1 MIRLLTIIRKGYR
14 FLVGGIP
21 VNLALMMPLAE
32 RTAVLI
38 VAALLFT
45 RVRAFRSILNQQAT
59 WKEKAVM
66 VLIFSA
72 ISILGTYNGIWYQDA
87 IANSRVIGT
96 VVAGLLAGPWVGL
109 MTGLIAGIHRYSLG
123 GFTELACAIS
133 TISEGLIAGL
143 IYQFRRNRQQ
153 EIGWT
158 TALIVGFIAE
168 WMQMGIILLV
178 ARPYAD
184 ALALVQ
190 FISIPMSVVNSLGI
204 AILVIIIDLVKK
216 EEDRI
221 GALQAQRTM
230 QVADKTLSYLREGLT
245 YASAR
250 KVAEEI
256 LRTTRVA
263 AVAITDTKTV
273 LAHVGAGS
281 SHHVVGEG
289 ITTKATQAVL
299 DTKEVMI
306 ARNREEIGC
315 KESNCPL
322 RYAILV
328 PLMRR
333 REVAGVLKLYQDRSR
348 KLSAVDLELVRGLGN
363 LISTQLELAELEKQS
378 RLLADAE
385 IKALHAQINPHFLF
399 NALNTI
405 VSFIR
410 FRPEQAREL
419 LIHLGEYFRRN
430 LHDSGGYVSLA
441 EELEHIEAYLAIERA
456 RFGEKLHVEYDIER
470 DVESVIVPGLILQPL
485 VENAVKHG
493 LLPKREG
500 GTVLIKA
507 RRLDLKTLELTVADN
522 GVGMATD
529 PFAESLN
536 HKAGKR
542 RLSGIGLSNV
552 RSRLQSVYGHPYGIV
567 IESVV
572 DEGTTCVITLPVG
585 VNASAKSIHRG

>member
-1 MIRLLTIIRKGYR
+1 M
-14 FLVGGIP
+14 
-21 VNLALMMPLAE
+21 NLALMVPLTE

-38 VAALLFT
+38 VMALLFT

-59 WKEKAVM
+59 WREKALM
-66 VLIFSA
+66 VVIFSA

-123 GFTELACAIS
+123 GFTDLACAIS
-133 TISEGLIAGL
+133 TISEGLFAGL
-143 IYQFRRNRQQ
+143 IYHFLRNRSKK
-153 EIGWT
+153 IGWT
-158 TALIVGFIAE
+158 TALFVGFLAE
-168 WMQMGIILLV
+168 WLQMGIVLLI

-190 FISIPMSVVNSLGI
+190 AISVPMSVVNSVGI
-204 AILVIIIDLVKK
+204 AILIIIIDLAKK

-221 GALQAQRTM
+221 GALQAQRTL
-230 QVADKTLSYLREGLT
+230 QVADKTLSYLRQGLT
-245 YASAR
+245 YDSAQ

-263 AVAITDTKTV
+263 AVAITDTRSV

-289 ITTKATQAVL
+289 ITTKATREVL
-299 DTKEVMI
+299 STKEVKI
-306 ARNREEIGC
+306 AQTKEEIGC
-315 KESNCPL
+315 RETNCPL

-363 LISTQLELAELEKQS
+363 LISSQLELAELEKQS

-385 IKALHAQINPHFLF
+385 IRALHAQINPHFLF

-441 EELEHIEAYLAIERA
+441 RELEHIEAYLAIERA
-456 RFGEKLHVEYDIER
+456 RFGDKLHVEYDIE
-470 DVESVIVPGLILQPL
+470 DGVERFTVPGLILQPL

-500 GTVLIKA
+500 GTVVIRA
-507 RRLDLKTLELTVADN
+507 RRKEKQIVELTVADN
-522 GVGMATD
+522 GVGMEVD
-529 PFAESLN
+529 PSERALDE
-536 HKAGKR
+536 KRAGR
-542 RLSGIGLSNV
+542 QLSGIGLANV
-552 RSRLQSVYGHPYGIV
+552 KSRLQSIYGEPYGIV
-567 IESVV
+567 IESKSGS
-572 DEGTTCVITLPVG
+572 GTTCTIQLPIG
-585 VNASAKSIHRG
+585 VNVSAQSVHRR

>member
-1 MIRLLTIIRKGYR
+1 M
-14 FLVGGIP
+14 
-21 VNLALMMPLAE
+21 NLALMVPLTE

-38 VAALLFT
+38 VIALLFT

-59 WKEKAVM
+59 WREKALM
-66 VLIFSA
+66 VVIFSA

-123 GFTELACAIS
+123 GFTDLACAIS
-133 TISEGLIAGL
+133 TISEGLFAGL
-143 IYQFRRNRQQ
+143 IYQFLRNRSKK
-153 EIGWT
+153 IGWT
-158 TALIVGFIAE
+158 TALFVGFLAE
-168 WMQMGIILLV
+168 WLQMGIVLLI

-190 FISIPMSVVNSLGI
+190 AISVPMSVVNSVGI
-204 AILVIIIDLVKK
+204 AILIIIIDLAKK

-221 GALQAQRTM
+221 GALQAQRTL
-230 QVADKTLSYLREGLT
+230 QVADKTLSYLRQGLT
-245 YASAR
+245 YDSAQ

-263 AVAITDTKTV
+263 AVAITDTRSV

-289 ITTKATQAVL
+289 ITTKATREVL
-299 DTKEVMI
+299 STKEVKI
-306 ARNREEIGC
+306 AQTKEEIGC
-315 KESNCPL
+315 RETNCSL

-363 LISTQLELAELEKQS
+363 LISSQLELAELEKQS

-385 IKALHAQINPHFLF
+385 IRALHAQINPHFLF

-441 EELEHIEAYLAIERA
+441 RELEHIEAYLAIERA
-456 RFGEKLHVEYDIER
+456 RFGDKLHVEYDIE
-470 DVESVIVPGLILQPL
+470 DGVERFTVPGLILQPL

-500 GTVLIKA
+500 GTVVIRA
-507 RRLDLKTLELTVADN
+507 RRKEKQIVELTVADN
-522 GVGMATD
+522 GVGMEVD
-529 PFAESLN
+529 PSERALDE
-536 HKAGKR
+536 KPAGR
-542 RLSGIGLSNV
+542 QLSGIGLANV
-552 RSRLQSVYGHPYGIV
+552 KSRLQSIYGEPYGIV
-567 IESVV
+567 IESKSGS
-572 DEGTTCVITLPVG
+572 GTTCTIQLPIG
-585 VNASAKSIHRG
+585 VNVSAQSVYRR

>member
-1 MIRLLTIIRKGYR
+1 M
-14 FLVGGIP
+14 
-21 VNLALMMPLAE
+21 NMALMVPLTE

-59 WKEKAVM
+59 WREKALM
-66 VLIFSA
+66 VVIFSA

-123 GFTELACAIS
+123 GFTDLACAIS
-133 TISEGLIAGL
+133 TISEGLFAGL
-143 IYQFRRNRQQ
+143 IYQFLRNRSKK
-153 EIGWT
+153 IGWT
-158 TALIVGFIAE
+158 TALFVGFLAE
-168 WMQMGIILLV
+168 WLQMGIVLLI
-178 ARPYAD
+178 ARPYTD

-190 FISIPMSVVNSLGI
+190 AISVPMSVVNSVGI
-204 AILVIIIDLVKK
+204 AILIIIIDLAKK

-221 GALQAQRTM
+221 GALQAQRTL
-230 QVADKTLSYLREGLT
+230 QVADKTLSYLRQGLT
-245 YASAR
+245 YDSAQ

-263 AVAITDTKTV
+263 AVAITDTRSV

-289 ITTKATQAVL
+289 ITTKATREVL
-299 DTKEVMI
+299 STKEVKI
-306 ARNREEIGC
+306 AQTKEEIGC
-315 KESNCPL
+315 RETNCSL

-333 REVAGVLKLYQDRSR
+333 REVAGVLKLYQDHSR

-363 LISTQLELAELEKQS
+363 LISSQLELAELEKQS

-441 EELEHIEAYLAIERA
+441 RELEHIEAYLAIERA
-456 RFGEKLHVEYDIER
+456 RFGDKLHVEYDIE
-470 DVESVIVPGLILQPL
+470 DGVERFTVPGLILQPL

-500 GTVLIKA
+500 GTVVIRA
-507 RRLDLKTLELTVADN
+507 RRKEKQIVELTVADN
-522 GVGMATD
+522 GVGMDVD
-529 PFAESLN
+529 PFEPALDEKS
-536 HKAGKR
+536 AGR
-542 RLSGIGLSNV
+542 QLSGIGLANV
-552 RSRLQSVYGHPYGIV
+552 KSRLQSIYGEPYGIV
-567 IESVV
+567 IESKSGS
-572 DEGTTCVITLPVG
+572 GTTCTIQLPIG
-585 VNASAKSIHRG
+585 VNVSAQSVHRR

>member
-1 MIRLLTIIRKGYR
+1 M
-14 FLVGGIP
+14 
-21 VNLALMMPLAE
+21 NMALMVPLTE

-38 VAALLFT
+38 VVALLFT

-59 WKEKAVM
+59 WREKALM
-66 VLIFSA
+66 VVIFSA

-123 GFTELACAIS
+123 GFTDVACAIS
-133 TISEGLIAGL
+133 TISEGLFAGL
-143 IYQFRRNRQQ
+143 IYQFRRNRSKK
-153 EIGWT
+153 IGWT
-158 TALIVGFIAE
+158 TALVVGFLAE
-168 WMQMGIILLV
+168 WLQMGIVLLI

-190 FISIPMSVVNSLGI
+190 AISVPMSIVNSVGI
-204 AILVIIIDLVKK
+204 AILIIIIDLAKK

-221 GALQAQRTM
+221 GALQAQRTL
-230 QVADKTLSYLREGLT
+230 QVADKTLSYLRQGLT
-245 YASAR
+245 YDSAH

-263 AVAITDTKTV
+263 AVAITDTRSV

-289 ITTKATQAVL
+289 ITTKATREVL
-299 DTKEVMI
+299 STKEVKI
-306 ARNREEIGC
+306 AQTKEEIGC
-315 KESNCPL
+315 RETNCSL

-363 LISTQLELAELEKQS
+363 LISSQLELAELEKQS

-385 IKALHAQINPHFLF
+385 IRALHAQINPHFLF

-441 EELEHIEAYLAIERA
+441 RELEHIEAYLAIERA
-456 RFGEKLHVEYDIER
+456 RFGDKLHVEYDIENG
-470 DVESVIVPGLILQPL
+470 VERFTVPGLILQPL

-500 GTVLIKA
+500 GTVVIRA
-507 RRLDLKTLELTVADN
+507 RRKEKQTVELTVADN
-522 GVGMATD
+522 GVGMKVD
-529 PFAESLN
+529 PFEPALDEKS
-536 HKAGKR
+536 AGR
-542 RLSGIGLSNV
+542 QLSGIGLANV
-552 RSRLQSVYGHPYGIV
+552 KSRLQSIYGEPYGIV
-567 IESVV
+567 IESKSGS
-572 DEGTTCVITLPVG
+572 GTTCTIQLPIG
-585 VNASAKSIHRG
+585 VNVNAQSVHRR

>member
-1 MIRLLTIIRKGYR
+1 M
-14 FLVGGIP
+14 
-21 VNLALMMPLAE
+21 NLALMMPLAE

-109 MTGLIAGIHRYSLG
+109 MTGLIAGIHRYMLG
-123 GFTELACAIS
+123 GFTDLACAIS

-158 TALIVGFIAE
+158 TALLVGFLAE

-184 ALALVQ
+184 ALALIQ
-190 FISIPMSVVNSLGI
+190 MISIPMSVVNSLGI
-204 AILVIIIDLVKK
+204 SIFIIIIDLVKK

-245 YASAR
+245 YDSAR

-273 LAHVGAGS
+273 LAHVGAGM

-289 ITTKATQAVL
+289 ISTKATREVL
-299 DTKEVMI
+299 DTKELMI

-333 REVAGVLKLYQDRSR
+333 REIAGVLKLYQDRSR
-348 KLSAVDLELVRGLGN
+348 KLSAIDLELVRGLGN

-456 RFGEKLHVEYDIER
+456 RFGEKLHVEYDIEQ

-500 GTVLIKA
+500 GTVVIQA
-507 RRLDLKTLELTVADN
+507 RRLDPKTLELTVADN
-522 GVGMATD
+522 GVGMNTD
-529 PFAESLN
+529 PFATSPKQNE
-536 HKAGKR
+536 GKR

-552 RSRLQSVYGHPYGIV
+552 RSRLQSVYGQPYGIAIKSTV
-567 IESVV
+567 N
-572 DEGTTCVITLPVG
+572 EGTTCVLTLPVG

>member
-1 MIRLLTIIRKGYR
+1 M
-14 FLVGGIP
+14 
-21 VNLALMMPLAE
+21 NMALMVPLTE

-59 WKEKAVM
+59 WREKALM
-66 VLIFSA
+66 VVIFSA

-123 GFTELACAIS
+123 GFTDLACAIS
-133 TISEGLIAGL
+133 TISEGLFAGL
-143 IYQFRRNRQQ
+143 IYQFLRNRSKK
-153 EIGWT
+153 IGWT
-158 TALIVGFIAE
+158 TALFVGFLAE
-168 WMQMGIILLV
+168 WLQMGIVLLI

-190 FISIPMSVVNSLGI
+190 AISVPMSVVNSVGI
-204 AILVIIIDLVKK
+204 AILIIIIDLAKK

-221 GALQAQRTM
+221 GALQAQRTL
-230 QVADKTLSYLREGLT
+230 QVADKTLSYLRQGLT
-245 YASAR
+245 YDSAQ

-263 AVAITDTKTV
+263 AVAITDTRSV

-289 ITTKATQAVL
+289 ITTKATREVL
-299 DTKEVMI
+299 STKEVKI
-306 ARNREEIGC
+306 AQTKEEIGC
-315 KESNCPL
+315 RETNCSL

-363 LISTQLELAELEKQS
+363 LISSQLELAELEKQS

-385 IKALHAQINPHFLF
+385 IRALHAQINPHFLF

-441 EELEHIEAYLAIERA
+441 RELEHIEAYLAIERA
-456 RFGEKLHVEYDIER
+456 RFGDKLHVEYDIE
-470 DVESVIVPGLILQPL
+470 DGVERITVPGLILQPL

-500 GTVLIKA
+500 GTVVIRA
-507 RRLDLKTLELTVADN
+507 RRKEKQIVELTVADN
-522 GVGMATD
+522 GVGMEMD
-529 PFAESLN
+529 PFEPALN
-536 HKAGKR
+536 EKRAGR
-542 RLSGIGLSNV
+542 QLSGIGLANV
-552 RSRLQSVYGHPYGIV
+552 KSRLQSIYGEPYGIV
-567 IESVV
+567 IESKSGS
-572 DEGTTCVITLPVG
+572 GTTCTIQLPIG
-585 VNASAKSIHRG
+585 VNVSAQSVHRR

>member
-1 MIRLLTIIRKGYR
+1 MDVFLMI
-14 FLVGGIP
+14 
-21 VNLALMMPLAE
+21 PLAE

-38 VAALLFT
+38 VVALLFT

-59 WKEKAVM
+59 WREKAVM
-66 VLIFSA
+66 VVIFSA

-96 VVAGLLAGPWVGL
+96 VVAGLLAGPGVGL
-109 MTGLIAGIHRYSLG
+109 MTGLVAGIHRYSLG
-123 GFTELACAIS
+123 GFTDLACTIS
-133 TISEGLIAGL
+133 TISEGVMAGW
-143 IYQFRRNRQQ
+143 IYQFRRNRNQ

-158 TALIVGFIAE
+158 TALVVGFLAE

-178 ARPYAD
+178 AKPYGD

-190 FISIPMSVVNSLGI
+190 SISVPMSVVNSFGI
-204 AILVIIIDLVKK
+204 AILIIIIDLAKK

-230 QVADKTLSYLREGLT
+230 RVADKTLSYLREGLT
-245 YASAR
+245 YESAR

-263 AVAITDTKTV
+263 AVAITDTRCV

-289 ITTKATQAVL
+289 ITTKAT
-299 DTKEVMI
+299 KEVLERKMLMI
-306 ARNREEIGC
+306 ARTKEEIGC
-315 KESNCPL
+315 KESNCSL
-322 RYAILV
+322 RYAIIV

-333 REVAGVLKLYQDRSR
+333 QEVAGVLKLYQDRSR
-348 KLSAVDLELVRGLGN
+348 MLSAVDLELVRGLGN

-430 LHDSGGYVSLA
+430 LHDSSGYVSLA
-441 EELEHIEAYLAIERA
+441 GELEHIEAYLAIERA
-456 RFGEKLHVEYDIER
+456 RFGEKLHVEYDIE
-470 DVESVIVPGLILQPL
+470 DGVERYTVPGLILQPL

-500 GTVLIKA
+500 GTVQIRA
-507 RRLDLKTLELTVADN
+507 RKIQPDTLELTVADD
-522 GVGMATD
+522 GVGMDTD
-529 PFAESLN
+529 PFLQVKTPNRER
-536 HKAGKR
+536 R
-542 RLSGIGLSNV
+542 RLSGIGLANV
-552 RSRLQSVYGHPYGIV
+552 KSRLASIYGEPYGIV
-567 IESVV
+567 IQSSAGS
-572 DEGTTCVITLPVG
+572 GTTCTIQLPIG
-585 VNASAKSIHRG
+585 VSSSAKSVHRG

>member
-1 MIRLLTIIRKGYR
+1 M
-14 FLVGGIP
+14 
-21 VNLALMMPLAE
+21 NMALMVPLTE

-38 VAALLFT
+38 VVALLFT

-59 WKEKAVM
+59 WREKALM
-66 VLIFSA
+66 VVIFSA

-109 MTGLIAGIHRYSLG
+109 MTGLIAGMHRYSLG
-123 GFTELACAIS
+123 GFTDVACAIS
-133 TISEGLIAGL
+133 TISEGLFAGL
-143 IYQFRRNRQQ
+143 IYQFRRNRSKK
-153 EIGWT
+153 IGWT
-158 TALIVGFIAE
+158 TALVVGFLAE
-168 WMQMGIILLV
+168 WLQMGIVLLI

-190 FISIPMSVVNSLGI
+190 AISVPMSIVNSVGI
-204 AILVIIIDLVKK
+204 AILIIIIDLAKK

-221 GALQAQRTM
+221 GALQAQRTL
-230 QVADKTLSYLREGLT
+230 QVADKTLSYLRQGLT
-245 YASAR
+245 YDSAQ

-263 AVAITDTKTV
+263 AVAITDTRSV

-289 ITTKATQAVL
+289 ITTKATREVIS
-299 DTKEVMI
+299 TKEVKI
-306 ARNREEIGC
+306 AQTKEEIGC
-315 KESNCPL
+315 RETNCSL

-363 LISTQLELAELEKQS
+363 LISSQLELAELEKQS

-385 IKALHAQINPHFLF
+385 IRALHAQINPHFLF

-441 EELEHIEAYLAIERA
+441 RELEHIEAYLAIERA
-456 RFGEKLHVEYDIER
+456 RFGDKLHVEYDIE
-470 DVESVIVPGLILQPL
+470 DGVERFTVPGLILQPL

-500 GTVLIKA
+500 GTVVIRA
-507 RRLDLKTLELTVADN
+507 RRKEKQIVELTVADN
-522 GVGMATD
+522 GVGMEVD
-529 PFAESLN
+529 PFKPALAEKS
-536 HKAGKR
+536 AGR
-542 RLSGIGLSNV
+542 QLSGIGLANV
-552 RSRLQSVYGHPYGIV
+552 KSRLQSIYGEPYGIV
-567 IESVV
+567 IESKSGN
-572 DEGTTCVITLPVG
+572 GTTCTIQLPIG
-585 VNASAKSIHRG
+585 VNVSAQSVHRR

>member
-1 MIRLLTIIRKGYR
+1 M
-14 FLVGGIP
+14 
-21 VNLALMMPLAE
+21 NMALMVPLTE

-38 VAALLFT
+38 VVALLFT

-59 WKEKAVM
+59 WREKALM
-66 VLIFSA
+66 VVIFSA

-123 GFTELACAIS
+123 GFTDVACAIS
-133 TISEGLIAGL
+133 TISEGLFAGL
-143 IYQFRRNRQQ
+143 IYQFRRNRSKK
-153 EIGWT
+153 IGWT
-158 TALIVGFIAE
+158 TALVVGFLAE
-168 WMQMGIILLV
+168 WLQMGIVLLI

-190 FISIPMSVVNSLGI
+190 AISVPMSIVNSVGI
-204 AILVIIIDLVKK
+204 AILITIIDLAKK

-221 GALQAQRTM
+221 GALQAQRTL
-230 QVADKTLSYLREGLT
+230 QVADKTLSYLRQGLT
-245 YASAR
+245 YDSAH

-263 AVAITDTKTV
+263 AVAITDTRSV

-289 ITTKATQAVL
+289 ITTKATREVL
-299 DTKEVMI
+299 STKEVKI
-306 ARNREEIGC
+306 AQTKEEIGC
-315 KESNCPL
+315 RETNCSL

-363 LISTQLELAELEKQS
+363 LISSQLELAELEKQS

-385 IKALHAQINPHFLF
+385 IRALHAQINPHFLF

-441 EELEHIEAYLAIERA
+441 RELEHIEAYLAIERA
-456 RFGEKLHVEYDIER
+456 RFGDKLHVEYDIE
-470 DVESVIVPGLILQPL
+470 DGVERFTVPGLILQPL

-500 GTVLIKA
+500 GTVVIRA
-507 RRLDLKTLELTVADN
+507 RRKEKQTVELTVADN
-522 GVGMATD
+522 GVGMKVD
-529 PFAESLN
+529 PFEPALN
-536 HKAGKR
+536 EKRAGR
-542 RLSGIGLSNV
+542 QLSGIGLANV
-552 RSRLQSVYGHPYGIV
+552 KSRLQSIYGEPYGIV
-567 IESVV
+567 IESKSGS
-572 DEGTTCVITLPVG
+572 GTTCTIQLPIG
-585 VNASAKSIHRG
+585 VNVSAQSVHRR

>member
-1 MIRLLTIIRKGYR
+1 M
-14 FLVGGIP
+14 
-21 VNLALMMPLAE
+21 NMALMVPLTE

-38 VAALLFT
+38 VVALLFT

-59 WKEKAVM
+59 WREKALM
-66 VLIFSA
+66 VVIFSA

-123 GFTELACAIS
+123 GFTDLACAIS
-133 TISEGLIAGL
+133 TISEGLFAGL
-143 IYQFRRNRQQ
+143 IYQYRRNRSKK
-153 EIGWT
+153 IGWT
-158 TALIVGFIAE
+158 TALVVGFLAE
-168 WMQMGIILLV
+168 WLQMGIVLLI

-190 FISIPMSVVNSLGI
+190 AISVPMSVVNSVGI
-204 AILVIIIDLVKK
+204 AILIIIIDLAKK

-221 GALQAQRTM
+221 GALQAQRTL
-230 QVADKTLSYLREGLT
+230 QVADKTLSYLRQGLT
-245 YASAR
+245 SDSAQ

-263 AVAITDTKTV
+263 AVAITDTRSV

-289 ITTKATQAVL
+289 ITTKATREVL
-299 DTKEVMI
+299 STKEVKI
-306 ARNREEIGC
+306 AQTKEEIGC
-315 KESNCPL
+315 RETNCSL

-363 LISTQLELAELEKQS
+363 LISSQLELAELEKQS

-385 IKALHAQINPHFLF
+385 IRALHAQINPHFLF

-441 EELEHIEAYLAIERA
+441 RELEHIEAYLAIERA
-456 RFGEKLHVEYDIER
+456 RFGDKLHVEYDIE
-470 DVESVIVPGLILQPL
+470 DGVERFTVPGLILQPL

-500 GTVLIKA
+500 GTVVIRA
-507 RRLDLKTLELTVADN
+507 RRKEKQIVELTVADN
-522 GVGMATD
+522 GVGMEVD
-529 PFAESLN
+529 PFEPALN
-536 HKAGKR
+536 EKIAGR
-542 RLSGIGLSNV
+542 QLSGIGLANV
-552 RSRLQSVYGHPYGIV
+552 KSRLQSIYGEPYGIV
-567 IESVV
+567 IESKSGS
-572 DEGTTCVITLPVG
+572 GTTCTIQLPIG
-585 VNASAKSIHRG
+585 VNVSAQSVHRR

>member
-1 MIRLLTIIRKGYR
+1 M
-14 FLVGGIP
+14 
-21 VNLALMMPLAE
+21 NLELMVPLAE

-45 RVRAFRSILNQQAT
+45 RVRAFRSILNQRAT
-59 WKEKAVM
+59 RKENAIM

-72 ISILGTYNGIWYQDA
+72 ISIFGTYNGIWYQDA

-109 MTGLIAGIHRYSLG
+109 LTGLVAGIHRYFLG
-123 GFTELACAIS
+123 GFTDVACAIS
-133 TISEGLIAGL
+133 TVCEGVLAGL
-143 IYQFRRNRQQ
+143 VYQYCRSRNR
-153 EIGWT
+153 EINWMI
-158 TALIVGFIAE
+158 ALFVGFIAE

-178 ARPYAD
+178 ATPYEQ
-184 ALALVQ
+184 ALELVKM
-190 FISIPMSVVNSLGI
+190 ISVPMSVVNAVGI
-204 AILVIIIDLVKK
+204 AVLVIIIDLAKK

-221 GALQAQRTM
+221 GALQAQVTM
-230 QVADKTLSYLREGLT
+230 QVADKTLSYLRQGLNHE
-245 YASAR
+245 SAK

-273 LAHVGAGS
+273 LAHVGSGS
-281 SHHVVGEG
+281 SHHVAGQE
-289 ITTKATQAVL
+289 ITTKATREVL
-299 DTKEVMI
+299 DTKQLLI
-306 ARNREEIGC
+306 AHNKEEIGC
-315 KESNCPL
+315 KQPACTL
-322 RYAILV
+322 RSAILV
-328 PLMRR
+328 PLLRQ
-333 REVAGVLKLYQDRSR
+333 RETVGVLKLYQDRSR

-410 FRPEQAREL
+410 FRPEKAREL
-419 LIHLGEYFRRN
+419 LIHLSDYFRRN
-430 LHDSGGYVSLA
+430 LHDSGGFVTLA

-456 RFGEKLHVEYDIER
+456 RFGEKLKVVYDIEEGVDR
-470 DVESVIVPGLILQPL
+470 SVVPGLILQPL

-493 LLPKREG
+493 LLPKKEG
-500 GTVLIKA
+500 GTVTIAA
-507 RRLDLKTLELTVADN
+507 RRLSKQVLELTVRDD
-522 GVGMATD
+522 GVGMDVNLPA
-529 PFAESLN
+529 AEQQQ
-536 HKAGKR
+536 KDRKR

-552 RSRLQSVYGHPYGIV
+552 KSRLQSIYGPPYGIV
-567 IESVV
+567 ISSAIQQ
-572 DEGTTCVITLPVG
+572 GTTCTIQLPMG
-585 VNASAKSIHRG
+585 VNVSAKSIYRR

>member
-1 MIRLLTIIRKGYR
+1 MNLDLMI
-14 FLVGGIP
+14 
-21 VNLALMMPLAE
+21 PLAE

-38 VAALLFT
+38 VVALLFT

-59 WKEKAVM
+59 WREKALM
-66 VLIFSA
+66 VVIFSA
-72 ISILGTYNGIWYQDA
+72 ISILGTYNGIWHQDA

-123 GFTELACAIS
+123 GFTDLACAIS
-133 TISEGLIAGL
+133 TISEGLFAGL
-143 IYQFRRNRQQ
+143 IYQFRRNRSK

-158 TALIVGFIAE
+158 TALVVGFLAE
-168 WMQMGIILLV
+168 WLQMGIVLLI

-190 FISIPMSVVNSLGI
+190 AISVPMSVVNSVGI
-204 AILVIIIDLVKK
+204 AILIIIIDLAKK

-221 GALQAQRTM
+221 GALQAQRTL
-230 QVADKTLSYLREGLT
+230 QVADKTLSYLRQGLT
-245 YASAR
+245 YDSAQ

-263 AVAITDTKTV
+263 AVAITDTRSV

-289 ITTKATQAVL
+289 IITKATREVL
-299 DTKEVMI
+299 STKEVKI
-306 ARNREEIGC
+306 TQTKEEIGC
-315 KESNCPL
+315 RETNCSL
-322 RYAILV
+322 RHAILV

-363 LISTQLELAELEKQS
+363 LISSQLELAELEKQS

-441 EELEHIEAYLAIERA
+441 RELEHIEAYLAIERA
-456 RFGEKLHVEYDIER
+456 RFGDKLHVKYDIE
-470 DVESVIVPGLILQPL
+470 DGVERYNVPGLILQPL

-500 GTVLIKA
+500 GTVVIRA
-507 RRLDLKTLELTVADN
+507 RRKEKQIVELTVADD
-522 GVGMATD
+522 GVGMDVD
-529 PFAESLN
+529 PFELAQ
-536 HKAGKR
+536 AGKNEGR

-552 RSRLQSVYGHPYGIV
+552 KCRLQSIYGDPYGIV
-567 IESVV
+567 IESKSGN
-572 DEGTTCVITLPVG
+572 GTTCTIQLPIG
-585 VNASAKSIHRG
+585 VNVSAQSVHRR

>member
-1 MIRLLTIIRKGYR
+1 M
-14 FLVGGIP
+14 
-21 VNLALMMPLAE
+21 NMALMMPLAE

-38 VAALLFT
+38 VTALLFT

-66 VLIFSA
+66 VVIFSA
-72 ISILGTYNGIWYQDA
+72 ISIFGTYNGIWYQDA

-109 MTGLIAGIHRYSLG
+109 LTGLIAGIHRYSLG
-123 GFTELACAIS
+123 GFTDLACAIS

-143 IYQFRRNRQQ
+143 VYQFRRNRHQ

-184 ALALVQ
+184 ALTLVQ
-190 FISIPMSVVNSLGI
+190 TISIPMSVVNSLGI
-204 AILVIIIDLVKK
+204 SILVIIIDLVKK

-230 QVADKTLSYLREGLT
+230 QVADKTLSYLREGLNFQ
-245 YASAR
+245 SAR
-250 KVAEEI
+250 MVAEEI

-263 AVAITDTKTV
+263 AVAITDTKNV

-299 DTKEVMI
+299 DTRELMI

-456 RFGEKLHVEYDIER
+456 RFGEKLHVTYDIEQG
-470 DVESVIVPGLILQPL
+470 VEGLIVPGLILQPL

-507 RRLDLKTLELTVADN
+507 RLTDSRTLELTVADD
-522 GVGMATD
+522 GVGMPAD
-529 PFAESLN
+529 PFATPQKQRE
-536 HKAGKR
+536 GRR

-552 RSRLQSVYGHPYGIV
+552 RSRLQSIYGSPYGIE
-567 IESVV
+567 IKSAPF
-572 DEGTTCVITLPVG
+572 EGTTCIITMPVG
-585 VNASAKSIHRG
+585 VRASVQSVHRG

>member
-1 MIRLLTIIRKGYR
+1 MN
-14 FLVGGIP
+14 V
-21 VNLALMMPLAE
+21 ALMVPLAE

-45 RVRAFRSILNQQAT
+45 RVRAFRSILNQQAN
-59 WKEKAVM
+59 WREKAVM

-109 MTGLIAGIHRYSLG
+109 LTGLVAGIHRYSLG
-123 GFTELACAIS
+123 GFTDLACAVS

-143 IYQFRRNRQQ
+143 IYQYRRNRNQG
-153 EIGWT
+153 IGWT
-158 TALIVGFIAE
+158 TALGVGFIAE
-168 WMQMGIILLV
+168 WMQMGIILLL
-178 ARPYAD
+178 ASPYAE
-184 ALALVQ
+184 ALALVKS
-190 FISIPMSVVNSLGI
+190 ISIPMSVVNSLGV
-204 AILVIIIDLVKK
+204 AILIIIIDLVKK

-230 QVADKTLSYLREGLT
+230 QVADKTLSYLRQGLN
-245 YASAR
+245 YDSAK

-263 AVAITDTKTV
+263 AVAITDTRTV

-289 ITTKATQAVL
+289 ITTKATKEVIL
-299 DTKEVMI
+299 TKEMMI
-306 ARNREEIGC
+306 ARTKEEIGC
-315 KESNCPL
+315 KEPSCSL

-333 REVAGVLKLYQDRSR
+333 QEVAGVLKLYQDRSR

-363 LISTQLELAELEKQS
+363 FISTQLELAELEKQS

-441 EELEHIEAYLAIERA
+441 GELEHIEAYLAIERA
-456 RFGEKLHVEYDIER
+456 RFGDKLHVEYDIEAG
-470 DVESVIVPGLILQPL
+470 VERVTVPGLILQPL

-500 GTVLIKA
+500 GTVKIRA
-507 RRLDLKTLELTVADN
+507 RRLDTQTLELTVADD
-522 GVGMATD
+522 GVGMDQD
-529 PFAESLN
+529 PFLMAQTQ
-536 HKAGKR
+536 KDGKR
-542 RLSGIGLSNV
+542 RLSGIGLTNV
-552 RSRLQSVYGHPYGIV
+552 RSRLCSIYGQPYGIV
-567 IESVV
+567 IES
-572 DEGTTCVITLPVG
+572 EFGRGTTCTIQLPVG
-585 VNASAKSIHRG
+585 VNASAKSVHRG

>member
-1 MIRLLTIIRKGYR
+1 M
-14 FLVGGIP
+14 
-21 VNLALMMPLAE
+21 NMALMVPLTE

-38 VAALLFT
+38 VVALLFT

-59 WKEKAVM
+59 WREKALM
-66 VLIFSA
+66 VVIFSA

-123 GFTELACAIS
+123 GFTDLACAIS
-133 TISEGLIAGL
+133 TISEGLFAGL
-143 IYQFRRNRQQ
+143 IYQFRRNRSKK
-153 EIGWT
+153 IGWT
-158 TALIVGFIAE
+158 TALFVGFLAE
-168 WMQMGIILLV
+168 WLQMGIVLLI

-190 FISIPMSVVNSLGI
+190 AISVPMSIVNSVGI
-204 AILVIIIDLVKK
+204 AILIIIIDLAKK

-221 GALQAQRTM
+221 GALQAQRTL
-230 QVADKTLSYLREGLT
+230 QVADKTLSYLRQGLT
-245 YASAR
+245 YDSAQ

-263 AVAITDTKTV
+263 AVAITDTRSV

-289 ITTKATQAVL
+289 ITTKATREVL
-299 DTKEVMI
+299 STKEVKI
-306 ARNREEIGC
+306 AQTKEEIGC
-315 KESNCPL
+315 RETNCSL

-363 LISTQLELAELEKQS
+363 LISSQLELAELEKQS

-385 IKALHAQINPHFLF
+385 IRALHAQINPHFLF

-441 EELEHIEAYLAIERA
+441 RELEHIEAYLAIERA
-456 RFGEKLHVEYDIER
+456 RFGDKLHVEYDIE
-470 DVESVIVPGLILQPL
+470 DGVERFTVPGLILQPL

-500 GTVLIKA
+500 GTVVIRA
-507 RRLDLKTLELTVADN
+507 RRKEKQIVELTVEDN
-522 GVGMATD
+522 GVGMEVD
-529 PFAESLN
+529 PFKPALAEKS
-536 HKAGKR
+536 AGR
-542 RLSGIGLSNV
+542 QLSGIGLANV
-552 RSRLQSVYGHPYGIV
+552 KSRLQSIYGEPYGIV
-567 IESVV
+567 IESKSGS
-572 DEGTTCVITLPVG
+572 GTTCTIQLPIG
-585 VNASAKSIHRG
+585 VNVSAQSVHRR

>member
-1 MIRLLTIIRKGYR
+1 M
-14 FLVGGIP
+14 
-21 VNLALMMPLAE
+21 NLALMVPLAE

-59 WKEKAVM
+59 WREKAVM

-96 VVAGLLAGPWVGL
+96 VVVGLLAGPWVGL
-109 MTGLIAGIHRYSLG
+109 LTGLLAGLHRYTLG
-123 GFTELACAIS
+123 GFTDLACAIS

-143 IYQFRRNRQQ
+143 IYQFRRNHNQ

-158 TALIVGFIAE
+158 TALVVGFIAE

-178 ARPYAD
+178 ARPYAE
-184 ALALVQ
+184 ALALVKS
-190 FISIPMSVVNSLGI
+190 ISVPMSVVNSLGV
-204 AILVIIIDLVKK
+204 AILIIIIDLVKK

-230 QVADKTLSYLREGLT
+230 QVADKTLSYLRQGLT
-245 YASAR
+245 YDSAQ

-263 AVAITDTKTV
+263 AVAITDTRSV

-289 ITTKATQAVL
+289 ITTKATQEVIL
-299 DTKEVMI
+299 TKELMI
-306 ARNREEIGC
+306 ARTKEEIGC
-315 KESNCPL
+315 REPNCLL

-333 REVAGVLKLYQDRSR
+333 QEVAGVLKLYQDRSR
-348 KLSAVDLELVRGLGN
+348 RLSAVDLELVRGLGN

-441 EELEHIEAYLAIERA
+441 GELEHIEAYLAIERA
-456 RFGEKLHVEYDIER
+456 RFGDKLHVAYDIEPG
-470 DVESVIVPGLILQPL
+470 VERVTVPGLILQPL

-500 GTVLIKA
+500 GTVMIRA
-507 RRLDLKTLELTVADN
+507 RRIDRQALELTVADD
-522 GVGMATD
+522 GVGMDQD
-529 PFAESLN
+529 PFLPSAAQ
-536 HKAGKR
+536 KDGKR
-542 RLSGIGLSNV
+542 RLSGIGLTNV
-552 RSRLQSVYGHPYGIV
+552 RSRLLSIYGEPYGIA
-567 IESVV
+567 IDSEPGQ
-572 DEGTTCVITLPVG
+572 GTTCTIQLPVG
-585 VNASAKSIHRG
+585 VNVSAKSIHRG

>member
-1 MIRLLTIIRKGYR
+1 M
-14 FLVGGIP
+14 
-21 VNLALMMPLAE
+21 NMALMVPLTE

-59 WKEKAVM
+59 WREKALM
-66 VLIFSA
+66 VVIFSA

-96 VVAGLLAGPWVGL
+96 VVAGLLAGPGVGL

-123 GFTELACAIS
+123 GFTDLACAIS
-133 TISEGLIAGL
+133 TISEGLFAGL
-143 IYQFRRNRQQ
+143 IYQFRRNRSKK
-153 EIGWT
+153 IGWT
-158 TALIVGFIAE
+158 TALVVGFFAE
-168 WMQMGIILLV
+168 WLQMGIVLLI

-190 FISIPMSVVNSLGI
+190 AISVPMSIVNSVGI
-204 AILVIIIDLVKK
+204 AILIIIIDLAKK

-221 GALQAQRTM
+221 GALQAQRTL
-230 QVADKTLSYLREGLT
+230 QVADKTLSYLRQGLT
-245 YASAR
+245 YNSAQ

-263 AVAITDTKTV
+263 AVAITDTRSV

-289 ITTKATQAVL
+289 ITTKATREVL
-299 DTKEVMI
+299 STKEVKI
-306 ARNREEIGC
+306 AQTKEEIGC
-315 KESNCPL
+315 RETNCSL

-363 LISTQLELAELEKQS
+363 LISSQLELAELEKQS

-441 EELEHIEAYLAIERA
+441 RELEHIEAYLAIERA
-456 RFGEKLHVEYDIER
+456 RFGDKLHVEYDIE
-470 DVESVIVPGLILQPL
+470 DGVERFTVPGLILQPL

-500 GTVLIKA
+500 GTVVIRA
-507 RRLDLKTLELTVADN
+507 RRKEKQIVELTVADN
-522 GVGMATD
+522 GVGMDGD
-529 PFAESLN
+529 PFEPAIAERS
-536 HKAGKR
+536 KGR
-542 RLSGIGLSNV
+542 QLSGIGLANV
-552 RSRLQSVYGHPYGIV
+552 KSRLQSIYGDPYGIV
-567 IESVV
+567 IESKSGS
-572 DEGTTCVITLPVG
+572 GTTCTIQLPIG
-585 VNASAKSIHRG
+585 VNVSAQSVHR

>member
-1 MIRLLTIIRKGYR
+1 M
-14 FLVGGIP
+14 
-21 VNLALMMPLAE
+21 NMALMVPLTE

-38 VAALLFT
+38 VVALLFT

-59 WKEKAVM
+59 WREKALM
-66 VLIFSA
+66 VVIFSA

-123 GFTELACAIS
+123 GFTDWACAIS
-133 TISEGLIAGL
+133 TISEGLFAGL
-143 IYQFRRNRQQ
+143 IYQFRRNRSKK
-153 EIGWT
+153 IGWT
-158 TALIVGFIAE
+158 TALVVGFLAE
-168 WMQMGIILLV
+168 WLQMGIVLLI

-190 FISIPMSVVNSLGI
+190 AISVPMSVVNSVGI
-204 AILVIIIDLVKK
+204 AILIIIIDLAKK

-221 GALQAQRTM
+221 GALQAQRTL
-230 QVADKTLSYLREGLT
+230 QVADKTLSYLRQGLT
-245 YASAR
+245 YDSAQ

-263 AVAITDTKTV
+263 AVAITDTRSV

-289 ITTKATQAVL
+289 ITTKATREVL
-299 DTKEVMI
+299 STKEVKI
-306 ARNREEIGC
+306 AQTKEEIGC
-315 KESNCPL
+315 RETNCSL

-363 LISTQLELAELEKQS
+363 LISSQLELAELEKQS

-385 IKALHAQINPHFLF
+385 IRALHAQINPHFLF

-441 EELEHIEAYLAIERA
+441 RELEHIEAYLAIERA
-456 RFGEKLHVEYDIER
+456 RFGDKLHVEYDIE
-470 DVESVIVPGLILQPL
+470 DGVERFTVPGLILQPL

-500 GTVLIKA
+500 GTVVIRA
-507 RRLDLKTLELTVADN
+507 RRKEKQIVELTVADN
-522 GVGMATD
+522 GVGMEVD
-529 PFAESLN
+529 PFKPALDEKS
-536 HKAGKR
+536 AGR
-542 RLSGIGLSNV
+542 QLSGIGLANV
-552 RSRLQSVYGHPYGIV
+552 KSRLQSIYGEPCGIV
-567 IESVV
+567 IESKSGS
-572 DEGTTCVITLPVG
+572 GTTCTIQLPIG
-585 VNASAKSIHRG
+585 VNVSAQSVHRR

>member
-1 MIRLLTIIRKGYR
+1 M
-14 FLVGGIP
+14 
-21 VNLALMMPLAE
+21 NMALMVPLTE

-59 WKEKAVM
+59 WREKVLM
-66 VLIFSA
+66 VVIFSA

-123 GFTELACAIS
+123 GFTDLACAIS
-133 TISEGLIAGL
+133 TISEGLFAGL
-143 IYQFRRNRQQ
+143 IYQFRRNRSKK
-153 EIGWT
+153 IGWT
-158 TALIVGFIAE
+158 TALFVGFLAE
-168 WMQMGIILLV
+168 WLQMGIVLLI

-190 FISIPMSVVNSLGI
+190 AISVPMSVVNSVGI
-204 AILVIIIDLVKK
+204 AILIIIIDLAKK

-221 GALQAQRTM
+221 GALQAQRTL
-230 QVADKTLSYLREGLT
+230 QVADKTLSYLRQGLT
-245 YASAR
+245 YDSAQ

-263 AVAITDTKTV
+263 AVAITDTRSV

-289 ITTKATQAVL
+289 ITTKATSEVL
-299 DTKEVMI
+299 STKEVKI
-306 ARNREEIGC
+306 AQTREEIGC
-315 KESNCPL
+315 RETNCSL

-363 LISTQLELAELEKQS
+363 LISSQLELAELEKQS

-441 EELEHIEAYLAIERA
+441 RELEHIEAYLAIERA
-456 RFGEKLHVEYDIER
+456 RFEDKLHVEYDIEEG
-470 DVESVIVPGLILQPL
+470 VERFTVPGLILQPL

-500 GTVLIKA
+500 GTVVIRA
-507 RRLDLKTLELTVADN
+507 RRKEKQIVELTVADN
-522 GVGMATD
+522 GVGMDGD
-529 PFAESLN
+529 PFKPAIAEKS
-536 HKAGKR
+536 AGR
-542 RLSGIGLSNV
+542 QLSGIGLANV
-552 RSRLQSVYGHPYGIV
+552 KSRLQSIYGDPYGIV
-567 IESVV
+567 IESKSGS
-572 DEGTTCVITLPVG
+572 GTTCTIQLPIG
-585 VNASAKSIHRG
+585 VNVSAQSVHR

>member
-1 MIRLLTIIRKGYR
+1 M
-14 FLVGGIP
+14 
-21 VNLALMMPLAE
+21 NMALMVPLTE

-59 WKEKAVM
+59 WREKALM
-66 VLIFSA
+66 VVIFSA

-123 GFTELACAIS
+123 GFTDLACAIS
-133 TISEGLIAGL
+133 TIGEGLFAGL
-143 IYQFRRNRQQ
+143 IYQFRRNRSKK
-153 EIGWT
+153 IGWT
-158 TALIVGFIAE
+158 TALVVGFLAE
-168 WMQMGIILLV
+168 WLQMGIVLLI

-190 FISIPMSVVNSLGI
+190 AISVPMSVVNSVGI
-204 AILVIIIDLVKK
+204 AILIIIIDLAKK

-221 GALQAQRTM
+221 GALQAQRTL
-230 QVADKTLSYLREGLT
+230 QVADKTLSYLRQGLT
-245 YASAR
+245 YDSAQ

-263 AVAITDTKTV
+263 AVAITDTRSV

-289 ITTKATQAVL
+289 ITTKATREVL
-299 DTKEVMI
+299 STKEVKI
-306 ARNREEIGC
+306 AQTKEEIGC
-315 KESNCPL
+315 RETNCSL

-363 LISTQLELAELEKQS
+363 LISSQLELAELEKQS

-441 EELEHIEAYLAIERA
+441 RELEHIEAYLAIERA
-456 RFGEKLHVEYDIER
+456 RFGDKLHVEYDIE
-470 DVESVIVPGLILQPL
+470 DGVERFTVPGLILQPL

-500 GTVLIKA
+500 GTVVIRA
-507 RRLDLKTLELTVADN
+507 RRKEKQIVELTVADN
-522 GVGMATD
+522 GVGMEVD
-529 PFAESLN
+529 PFEPALDEKST
-536 HKAGKR
+536 GR
-542 RLSGIGLSNV
+542 QLSGIGLANV
-552 RSRLQSVYGHPYGIV
+552 KSRLQSIYGEPYGIV
-567 IESVV
+567 IESKSGS
-572 DEGTTCVITLPVG
+572 GTTCTIQLPIG
-585 VNASAKSIHRG
+585 VNVSAQSVHRR

>member
-1 MIRLLTIIRKGYR
+1 M
-14 FLVGGIP
+14 
-21 VNLALMMPLAE
+21 NLALMMPLAE

-38 VAALLFT
+38 VAALMFT
-45 RVRAFRSILNQQAT
+45 RVRAFRSILNQRAT
-59 WKEKAVM
+59 RKEKAVM

-96 VVAGLLAGPWVGL
+96 VVAGLMAGPWVGL
-109 MTGLIAGIHRYSLG
+109 LTGLIAGLHRYSLG
-123 GFTELACAIS
+123 GFTDLACAIS
-133 TISEGLIAGL
+133 TTSEGLMAGL
-143 IYQFRRNRQQ
+143 VYQYCRNRNQ

-158 TALIVGFIAE
+158 TALLVGFIAE

-178 ARPYAD
+178 ARPYAE
-184 ALALVQ
+184 ALNLVQ
-190 FISIPMSVVNSLGI
+190 SISMPMAVVNSLGI

-230 QVADKTLSYLREGLT
+230 QVADKTLSYLRQGLT
-245 YASAR
+245 FESA
-250 KVAEEI
+250 KMVAEEI

-263 AVAITDTKTV
+263 AVAITDTKTI

-289 ITTKATQAVL
+289 ITTKATREVL
-299 DTKEVMI
+299 ETKEVMI
-306 ARNREEIGC
+306 ARTKEEIGC
-315 KESNCPL
+315 KEANCSL

-348 KLSAVDLELVRGLGN
+348 RLSAVDLELVRGLGN

-456 RFGEKLHVEYDIER
+456 RFGDKLHVEYDIQDGVER
-470 DVESVIVPGLILQPL
+470 YIVPGLILQPL

-500 GTVLIKA
+500 GTVVIKA
-507 RRLDLKTLELTVADN
+507 RCLDKQTMELTVADD
-522 GVGMATD
+522 GVGMDTD
-529 PFAESLN
+529 PFVPPQP
-536 HKAGKR
+536 HKDGKR

-552 RSRLQSVYGHPYGIV
+552 KNRLQSVYGDPYGIV
-567 IESVV
+567 IESKPSQ
-572 DEGTTCVITLPVG
+572 GTTCIIQLPVG

>member
-1 MIRLLTIIRKGYR
+1 M
-14 FLVGGIP
+14 
-21 VNLALMMPLAE
+21 NMALMVPLTE

-38 VAALLFT
+38 VVALLFT

-59 WKEKAVM
+59 WREKALM
-66 VLIFSA
+66 VVIFSA

-123 GFTELACAIS
+123 GFTDVACAIS
-133 TISEGLIAGL
+133 TISEGLFAGL
-143 IYQFRRNRQQ
+143 IYQFRRNRSKK
-153 EIGWT
+153 IGWT
-158 TALIVGFIAE
+158 TALVVGFLAE
-168 WMQMGIILLV
+168 WLQMGIVLLI

-190 FISIPMSVVNSLGI
+190 AISVPMSIVNSVGI
-204 AILVIIIDLVKK
+204 AILITIIDLAKK

-221 GALQAQRTM
+221 GALQAQRTL
-230 QVADKTLSYLREGLT
+230 QVADKTLSYLRQGLT
-245 YASAR
+245 YDSAH

-263 AVAITDTKTV
+263 AVAITDTRSV

-289 ITTKATQAVL
+289 ITTKATREVL
-299 DTKEVMI
+299 STKEVKI
-306 ARNREEIGC
+306 AQTKEEIGC
-315 KESNCPL
+315 RETNCSL

-363 LISTQLELAELEKQS
+363 LISSQLELAELEKQS

-385 IKALHAQINPHFLF
+385 IRALHAQINPHFLF

-441 EELEHIEAYLAIERA
+441 RELEHIEAYLAIERA
-456 RFGEKLHVEYDIER
+456 RFGDKLHVEYDIE
-470 DVESVIVPGLILQPL
+470 DGVERFTVPGLILQPL

-500 GTVLIKA
+500 GTVVIRA
-507 RRLDLKTLELTVADN
+507 RCKEKQTVELTVADN
-522 GVGMATD
+522 GVGMKVD
-529 PFAESLN
+529 PFEPALDEKS
-536 HKAGKR
+536 AGR
-542 RLSGIGLSNV
+542 QLSGIGLANV
-552 RSRLQSVYGHPYGIV
+552 KSRLQSIYGEPYGIV
-567 IESVV
+567 IESKSGS
-572 DEGTTCVITLPVG
+572 GTTCTIQLPIG
-585 VNASAKSIHRG
+585 VNVSAQSVHRR

>member
-1 MIRLLTIIRKGYR
+1 M
-14 FLVGGIP
+14 
-21 VNLALMMPLAE
+21 NMALMVPLTE

-38 VAALLFT
+38 VVALLFT

-59 WKEKAVM
+59 WREKALM
-66 VLIFSA
+66 VVIFSA

-123 GFTELACAIS
+123 GFTDVACAIS
-133 TISEGLIAGL
+133 TISEGLFAGL
-143 IYQFRRNRQQ
+143 IYQFRRNRSKK
-153 EIGWT
+153 IGWT
-158 TALIVGFIAE
+158 TALFVGFLAE
-168 WMQMGIILLV
+168 WLQMGIVLLI

-190 FISIPMSVVNSLGI
+190 AISVPMSIVNSVGI
-204 AILVIIIDLVKK
+204 AILIIIIDLAKK

-221 GALQAQRTM
+221 GALQAQRTL
-230 QVADKTLSYLREGLT
+230 QVADKTLSYLRQGLT
-245 YASAR
+245 YDSAQ

-263 AVAITDTKTV
+263 AVAITDTRSV

-289 ITTKATQAVL
+289 ITTKATREVL
-299 DTKEVMI
+299 STKEVKI
-306 ARNREEIGC
+306 AQTKEEIGC
-315 KESNCPL
+315 RETNCSL

-363 LISTQLELAELEKQS
+363 LISSQLELAELEKQS

-385 IKALHAQINPHFLF
+385 IRALHAQINPHFLF

-441 EELEHIEAYLAIERA
+441 RELEHIEAYLAIERA
-456 RFGEKLHVEYDIER
+456 RFGDKLHVEYDIE
-470 DVESVIVPGLILQPL
+470 DGVERFTVPGLILQPL

-500 GTVLIKA
+500 GTVVIRA
-507 RRLDLKTLELTVADN
+507 RRKEKQIVELTVEDN
-522 GVGMATD
+522 GVGMEVD
-529 PFAESLN
+529 PFKPALAEKS
-536 HKAGKR
+536 AGR
-542 RLSGIGLSNV
+542 QLSGIGLANV
-552 RSRLQSVYGHPYGIV
+552 KSRLQSIYGEPYGIV
-567 IESVV
+567 IESKSGS
-572 DEGTTCVITLPVG
+572 GTTCTIQLPIG
-585 VNASAKSIHRG
+585 VNVSAQSVHRR

>member
-1 MIRLLTIIRKGYR
+1 M
-14 FLVGGIP
+14 
-21 VNLALMMPLAE
+21 NMALMVPLTE

-38 VAALLFT
+38 VVALLFT

-59 WKEKAVM
+59 WREKALM
-66 VLIFSA
+66 VVIFSA

-123 GFTELACAIS
+123 GFTDVACAIS
-133 TISEGLIAGL
+133 TISEGLFAGL
-143 IYQFRRNRQQ
+143 IYQFRRNRSKK
-153 EIGWT
+153 IGWT
-158 TALIVGFIAE
+158 TALVVGFLAE
-168 WMQMGIILLV
+168 WLQMGIVLLI

-190 FISIPMSVVNSLGI
+190 AISVPMSIVNSVGI
-204 AILVIIIDLVKK
+204 AILITIIDLAKK

-221 GALQAQRTM
+221 GALQAQRTL
-230 QVADKTLSYLREGLT
+230 QVADKTLSYLRQGLT
-245 YASAR
+245 YDSAH

-263 AVAITDTKTV
+263 AVAITDTRSV

-289 ITTKATQAVL
+289 ITTKATREVL
-299 DTKEVMI
+299 STKEVKI
-306 ARNREEIGC
+306 AQTKEEIGC
-315 KESNCPL
+315 RETNCSL

-363 LISTQLELAELEKQS
+363 LISSQLELAELEKQS

-385 IKALHAQINPHFLF
+385 IRALHAQINPHFLF

-441 EELEHIEAYLAIERA
+441 RELEHIEAYLAIERA
-456 RFGEKLHVEYDIER
+456 RFGDKLHVEYDIE
-470 DVESVIVPGLILQPL
+470 DGVERFTVPGLILQPL

-500 GTVLIKA
+500 GTVVIRA
-507 RRLDLKTLELTVADN
+507 RRKEKQTVELTVADN
-522 GVGMATD
+522 GVGMKVD
-529 PFAESLN
+529 PFEPALDEKS
-536 HKAGKR
+536 AGR
-542 RLSGIGLSNV
+542 QLSGIGLANV
-552 RSRLQSVYGHPYGIV
+552 KSRLQSIYGEPYGIV
-567 IESVV
+567 IESKSGS
-572 DEGTTCVITLPVG
+572 GTTCTIQLPIG
-585 VNASAKSIHRG
+585 VNVSAQSVHRR

>member
-1 MIRLLTIIRKGYR
+1 MN
-14 FLVGGIP
+14 F
-21 VNLALMMPLAE
+21 ALMMPLAE

-59 WKEKAVM
+59 WKEKAVV

-72 ISILGTYNGIWYQDA
+72 ISIFGTYNGIWYQDA

-109 MTGLIAGIHRYSLG
+109 MTGLIAGLHRYSLG
-123 GFTELACAIS
+123 GFTDLACAIS

-184 ALALVQ
+184 ALVLVKS
-190 FISIPMSVVNSLGI
+190 ISVPMSVVNSLGI

-230 QVADKTLSYLREGLT
+230 QVADKTLSYLREGLS
-245 YASAR
+245 YESAK

-273 LAHVGAGS
+273 LAHVGAGA

-306 ARNREEIGC
+306 AHNREEIGC

-333 REVAGVLKLYQDRSR
+333 REAAGVLKLYQDRSR

-470 DVESVIVPGLILQPL
+470 EVESVIVPGLILQPL

-500 GTVLIKA
+500 GTVRIKA
-507 RRLDLKTLELTVADN
+507 RRLDMKTLELTVADN
-522 GVGMATD
+522 GVGMETD
-529 PFAESLN
+529 PFAMPPSKQE
-536 HKAGKR
+536 GKR

-552 RSRLQSVYGHPYGIV
+552 KSRLQSVYGQPYGIA
-567 IESVV
+567 IQSVV
-572 DEGTTCVITLPVG
+572 SEGTTCVITLPVG
-585 VNASAKSIHRG
+585 VSASAKSVHRG

>member
-1 MIRLLTIIRKGYR
+1 M
-14 FLVGGIP
+14 
-21 VNLALMMPLAE
+21 NLALMMPLAE

-45 RVRAFRSILNQQAT
+45 RVRAFRSILNQRAT
-59 WKEKAVM
+59 RKENAVM

-109 MTGLIAGIHRYSLG
+109 LTGLIAGIHRYSLG
-123 GFTELACAIS
+123 GFTDLACAIS
-133 TISEGLIAGL
+133 TISEGVMAGL
-143 IYQFRRNRQQ
+143 VYQFRRNRNQ

-158 TALIVGFIAE
+158 TALVVGFIAE

-190 FISIPMSVVNSLGI
+190 SISVPMSVVNALGI
-204 AILVIIIDLVKK
+204 GILVIIIDLVKK
-216 EEDRI
+216 EEDRV

-230 QVADKTLSYLREGLT
+230 QVADKTLSYLRQGLT
-245 YASAR
+245 YESAK

-281 SHHVVGEG
+281 SHHVVGQD
-289 ITTKATQAVL
+289 ITTKATREVL
-299 DTKEVMI
+299 ETKEVMI
-306 ARNREEIGC
+306 ARNKEEIGC
-315 KESNCPL
+315 KEQNCSL

-363 LISTQLELAELEKQS
+363 LISTQLELADLEKQS

-430 LHDSGGYVSLA
+430 LHDSGGYVTLA

-456 RFGEKLHVEYDIER
+456 RFGEKLQVEYSIEAG
-470 DVESVIVPGLILQPL
+470 VERYVVPGLILQPL

-500 GTVLIKA
+500 GVVSIAA
-507 RRLDLKTLELTVADN
+507 RRLNKQTLELVVADN
-522 GVGMATD
+522 GVGMDAD
-529 PFAESLN
+529 PFVPPAPQPE
-536 HKAGKR
+536 GRR
-542 RLSGIGLSNV
+542 RLSGIGLTNV
-552 RSRLQSVYGHPYGIV
+552 RSRLQSLYGQPYGIV
-567 IESVV
+567 IDSKPSQ
-572 DEGTTCVITLPVG
+572 GTTCTIQLPIG
-585 VNASAKSIHRG
+585 VNPSANSIHRG

>member
-1 MIRLLTIIRKGYR
+1 M
-14 FLVGGIP
+14 
-21 VNLALMMPLAE
+21 NLALMVPLTE

-38 VAALLFT
+38 VMALLFT

-59 WKEKAVM
+59 WREKALM
-66 VLIFSA
+66 VVIFSA

-123 GFTELACAIS
+123 GFTDLACAIS
-133 TISEGLIAGL
+133 TISEGLFAGL
-143 IYQFRRNRQQ
+143 IYQCLRNRSKK
-153 EIGWT
+153 IGWT
-158 TALIVGFIAE
+158 TALFVGFLAE
-168 WMQMGIILLV
+168 WLQMGIVLLI

-190 FISIPMSVVNSLGI
+190 AISVPMSVVNSVGI
-204 AILVIIIDLVKK
+204 AILIIIIDLAKK

-221 GALQAQRTM
+221 GALQAQRTL
-230 QVADKTLSYLREGLT
+230 QVADKTLSYLRQGLT
-245 YASAR
+245 YDSAQ

-263 AVAITDTKTV
+263 AVAITDTRSV

-289 ITTKATQAVL
+289 ITTKATREVL
-299 DTKEVMI
+299 STKEVKI
-306 ARNREEIGC
+306 AQTKEEIGC
-315 KESNCPL
+315 RETNCSL

-363 LISTQLELAELEKQS
+363 LISSQLELAELEKQS

-385 IKALHAQINPHFLF
+385 IRALHAQINPHFLF

-441 EELEHIEAYLAIERA
+441 RELEHIEAYLAIERA
-456 RFGEKLHVEYDIER
+456 RFGDKLHVEYDIE
-470 DVESVIVPGLILQPL
+470 DGVERFTVPGLILQPL

-500 GTVLIKA
+500 GTVVIRA
-507 RRLDLKTLELTVADN
+507 RRKEKQIVELTVADN
-522 GVGMATD
+522 GVGMEVD
-529 PFAESLN
+529 PSERAPDE
-536 HKAGKR
+536 KRAGR
-542 RLSGIGLSNV
+542 QLSGIGLANV
-552 RSRLQSVYGHPYGIV
+552 KSRLQSIYGEPYGIV
-567 IESVV
+567 IESKSGS
-572 DEGTTCVITLPVG
+572 GTTCTIQLPIG
-585 VNASAKSIHRG
+585 VNVSAQSVHRR

>member
-1 MIRLLTIIRKGYR
+1 M
-14 FLVGGIP
+14 
-21 VNLALMMPLAE
+21 NLSLMVPLAE
-32 RTAVLI
+32 RTAVLV

-45 RVRAFRSILNQQAT
+45 RVKAFRSLLNQRAT
-59 WKEKAVM
+59 RKDKAVM

-109 MTGLIAGIHRYSLG
+109 LTGLVAGIHRYTLG
-123 GFTELACAIS
+123 GFTDLACAIS
-133 TISEGLIAGL
+133 TISEGVLAGL
-143 IYQFRRNRQQ
+143 VYQFRRPR
-153 EIGWT
+153 EIRWT
-158 TALIVGFIAE
+158 TALAVGFIAE

-178 ARPYAD
+178 ARPYAE
-184 ALALVQ
+184 ALALIKA
-190 FISIPMSVVNSLGI
+190 ISVPMSVVNALGI
-204 AILVIIIDLVKK
+204 AILIIIIDLVKT

-221 GALQAQRTM
+221 GALQAQRTL
-230 QVADKTLSYLREGLT
+230 QVADKTLSYLRQGLT
-245 YASAR
+245 YESAK

-281 SHHVVGEG
+281 SHHVVGQA
-289 ITTKATQAVL
+289 ITTKATREVL
-299 DTKEVMI
+299 ETKEVKI
-306 ARNREEIGC
+306 ARTKEEIGC
-315 KESNCPL
+315 REPNCSL
-322 RYAILV
+322 RCAILV
-328 PLMRR
+328 PLMRKR
-333 REVAGVLKLYQDRSR
+333 GEMAGVLKLYQDRSR

-363 LISTQLELAELEKQS
+363 LISTQLELADLERQA

-430 LHDSGGYVSLA
+430 LHDSGGFVTLA

-456 RFGEKLHVEYDIER
+456 RFGDKLRVEYDIEPGVDR
-470 DVESVIVPGLILQPL
+470 YLVPGLVLQPL

-500 GTVLIKA
+500 GVVRIAA
-507 RRLDLKTLELTVADN
+507 RRRDRQTLELSVADN
-522 GVGMATD
+522 GVGIDGD
-529 PFAESLN
+529 PFVPPPPQRD
-536 HKAGKR
+536 GKR

-552 RSRLQSVYGHPYGIV
+552 RSRLQSIYGEPYGIA
-567 IESVV
+567 IES
-572 DEGTTCVITLPVG
+572 EKGAGTKCVIQLPIG
-585 VNASAKSIHRG
+585 VKAHAESVHRG

>member
-1 MIRLLTIIRKGYR
+1 M
-14 FLVGGIP
+14 
-21 VNLALMMPLAE
+21 NLALMVPLTE

-38 VAALLFT
+38 VMALLFT

-59 WKEKAVM
+59 WREKALM
-66 VLIFSA
+66 VVIFSA

-123 GFTELACAIS
+123 GFTDLACAIS
-133 TISEGLIAGL
+133 TISEGLFAGL
-143 IYQFRRNRQQ
+143 IYQFLRNRSKK
-153 EIGWT
+153 IGWT
-158 TALIVGFIAE
+158 TALFVGFLAE
-168 WMQMGIILLV
+168 WLQMGIVLLI

-190 FISIPMSVVNSLGI
+190 AISVPMSVVNSVGI
-204 AILVIIIDLVKK
+204 AILIIIIDLAKK

-221 GALQAQRTM
+221 GALQAQRTL
-230 QVADKTLSYLREGLT
+230 QVADKTLSYLRQGLT
-245 YASAR
+245 YDSAQ

-263 AVAITDTKTV
+263 AVAITDTRSV

-289 ITTKATQAVL
+289 ITTKATREVL
-299 DTKEVMI
+299 STKEVKI
-306 ARNREEIGC
+306 AQTKEEIGC
-315 KESNCPL
+315 RETNCPL

-363 LISTQLELAELEKQS
+363 LISSQLELAELEKQS

-385 IKALHAQINPHFLF
+385 IRALHAQINPHFLF

-441 EELEHIEAYLAIERA
+441 RELEHIEAYLAIERA
-456 RFGEKLHVEYDIER
+456 RFGDKLHVEYDIE
-470 DVESVIVPGLILQPL
+470 DGVERFTVPGLILQPL

-500 GTVLIKA
+500 GTVVIRACRKE
-507 RRLDLKTLELTVADN
+507 KQIVELTVADN
-522 GVGMATD
+522 GVGMEVD
-529 PFAESLN
+529 PSERAPDE
-536 HKAGKR
+536 KRAGR
-542 RLSGIGLSNV
+542 QLSGIGLANV
-552 RSRLQSVYGHPYGIV
+552 KSRLQSIYGEPYGIV
-567 IESVV
+567 IESKSGS
-572 DEGTTCVITLPVG
+572 GTTCTIQLPIG
-585 VNASAKSIHRG
+585 VNVSAQSVHRR